1 MELMNNLSKSQLR
14 TTLFES
20 LFEQDFR
27 DFNPKLRKIVEIREK
42 FDKRFNSLLAKLL
55 VENDLDEAFHI
66 INLLFE
72 LKEEMINLIVER
84 EVTDLVQKSLKE
96 QLEEEDEYI
105 EDDE

>member
-1 MELMNNLSKSQLR
+1 MNNLSKSQLR